1 MWLVLI
7 SVVLGLPVALLTAKL
22 ATSMLYGVRPY
33 DLATFS
39 LVPVLLLVV
48 TLVACWIPSRR
59 ASRVDP
65 MIALRVD

>member
-7 SVVLGLPVALLTAKL
+7 SVALGIPVALLTAKL